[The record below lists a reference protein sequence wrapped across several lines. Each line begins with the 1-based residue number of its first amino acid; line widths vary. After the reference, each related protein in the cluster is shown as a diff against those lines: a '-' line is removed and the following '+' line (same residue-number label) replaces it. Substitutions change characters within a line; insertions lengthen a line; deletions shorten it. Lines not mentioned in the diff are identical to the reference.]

1 MKNKEEDEEEEG
13 RKIIESVEER
23 RKSIE
28 SFTSEMLFIAG
39 GGRLGV
45 DGARRNEFPVQNL
58 VVQWAKNGRAIST
71 GRSVEGQEEE

>member
-1 MKNKEEDEEEEG
+1 MEG
-13 RKIIESVEER
+13 R

-28 SFTSEMLFIAG
+28 SFTSEMLFIA

-71 GRSVEGQEEE
+71 GRSVRDDNNNNNRNSSKQ